1 MLHLPNYITPQK
13 QFENLRCFAVAD
25 LRESGLPD
33 SLAFIT
39 LPDGLEDVGVEIQ
52 PAQAKRDAFRT
63 AGSIVKLCKTF
74 AREASVGV

>member
-13 QFENLRCFAVAD
+13 QFESLRSFAAAD

-39 LPDGLEDVGVEIQ
+39 LPDCLKGEIQ
-52 PAQAKRDAFRT
+52 PTQAKRDAFRT

-74 AREASVGV
+74 AREAGVVV